1 MNLIEEMNDNQFLK
15 NNFADNVKEYLT
27 LEEQI
32 TKLNQALRD
41 RRKKMKELSDG
52 IMKTMN
58 ENDIHHVNI
67 RNGVLVYNS
76 KETFKSLTKKTLENG
91 LTIYFNN
98 DVDRAKD
105 ASSTVLDNREKVTKN
120 TLKLKRF

>member
-1 MNLIEEMNDNQFLK
+1 MNLIEEMTENQFLK
-15 NNFADNVKEYLT
+15 DNFAENVKEYLT

-32 TKLNQALRD
+32 SKLNQALRE
-41 RRKKMKELSDG
+41 RKKKLKELSSC
-52 IMKTMN
+52 IMRSMQ
-58 ENDIHHVNI
+58 ENDIHHINI

-76 KETFKSLTKKTLENG
+76 KESFKSLTKKTLENG

-98 DVDRAKD
+98 DTVKAKD
-105 ASSTVLDNREKVTKN
+105 ASNVVLDNRDKVIKN